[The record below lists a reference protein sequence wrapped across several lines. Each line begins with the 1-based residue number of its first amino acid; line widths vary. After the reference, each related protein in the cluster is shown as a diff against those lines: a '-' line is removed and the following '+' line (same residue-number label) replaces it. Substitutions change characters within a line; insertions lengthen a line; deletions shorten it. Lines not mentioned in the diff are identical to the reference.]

1 MIFFR
6 VTNNINIKATDGTL
20 IKYLKLKGPANLNNE
35 TVYITTY
42 EDFEDLQ
49 EVFGN
54 VDKEKY
60 SAKLIKEEKIRSLE
74 DFPIE
79 LGIPNA
85 FEHFNYSNFKNEIKD
100 HIINDVDEVKSLFQS
115 TAKVDIYKQLKNLD
129 KDEISLA
136 IIGAV
141 GKSIGEMVASS
152 TAVRILHSK
161 LKEVYKK
168 INIDIYLDASNN
180 SFYSRDKQIFQD
192 QDFIR
197 EVFPLSLNVK
207 KFCTYD
213 YFIDNSSVM
222 TKSSYFKEL
231 NCIDAWLHKFGIDYE
246 RVPNN
251 LKYNELHLKDYE
263 PDETLLKKLNDA
275 KQRGKLL
282 LFHPYSANIQKSIPQ
297 MAALKILKKLLEKL
311 EGYTIVTTIKVDPK
325 FDDIRV
331 LDLSKESK
339 TFNDFSFIVSNM
351 DAIVSSQT
359 STYHISD
366 AFMIPTVVIFTK
378 TNILKEIKY
387 YRYVKSIEIE
397 DESKN
402 YSHFIFDND
411 ELTFYK
417 FSSWEKLKVSK
428 IIKLLESF

>member
-6 VTNNINIKATDGTL
+6 VTNNINIKTTDGTL
-20 IKYLKLKGPANLNNE
+20 IKYLKLKGPSDLNNE
-35 TVYITTY
+35 TVYVTTY

-49 EVFGN
+49 EVFSN
-54 VDKEKY
+54 VDKDKY
-60 SAKLIKEEKIRSLE
+60 SAKLIKEEKIRALV
-74 DFPIE
+74 DFPLE

-85 FEHFNYSNFKNEIKD
+85 FEYFNYKNFKEEIKD

-115 TAKVDIYKQLKNLD
+115 ANKVDIFKQLKNFN
-129 KDEISLA
+129 KEEISLA

-152 TAVRILHSK
+152 TAVRILYSK
-161 LKEVYKK
+161 LKEVYKEV
-168 INIDIYLDASNN
+168 NIDIYLDASNN

-197 EVFPLSLNVK
+197 KVYPLSLNVK
-207 KFCTYD
+207 KLCSYD

-246 RVPNN
+246 KIPDEM
-251 LKYNELHLKDYE
+251 KYNELHLKNYE
-263 PDETLLKKLNDA
+263 ASATLVEKIEDA
-275 KQRGKLL
+275 RQKGKLL
-282 LFHPYSANIQKSIPQ
+282 LYHPYSANINKSIPQ
-297 MAALKILKKLLEKL
+297 SIAVRILTKLLDKL
-311 EGYTIVTTIKVDPK
+311 EGYTIVTTLKIDSKI
-325 FDDIRV
+325 DDNRI

-339 TFNDFSFIVSNM
+339 TFNDFSYIVSNM

-359 STYHISD
+359 STYHIAD

-378 TNILKEIKY
+378 TNIKKEIKY
-387 YRYVKSIEIE
+387 YNYVKAIEIE

-402 YSHFIFDND
+402 FSQFIFDND

-417 FSSWEKLKVSK
+417 FTSWEKLKVSK